1 MFDVI
6 VACVS
11 ESSDSK
17 NNLIIL
23 ISECDYKQK
32 IFFFDCSNYF
42 KTKYSSINKT
52 NIIENNKSNPQ
63 KILILSS
70 KLNKHENNFGQ
81 DMTVFNQTYF

>member
-6 VACVS
+6 VECVS

-32 IFFFDCSNYF
+32 IFVLIAEIILKQNVVKQNIQTSSNQNH
-42 KTKYSSINKT
+42 KKY
-52 NIIENNKSNPQ
+52 
-63 KILILSS
+63 
-70 KLNKHENNFGQ
+70 
-81 DMTVFNQTYF
+81 